1 MDISPKRTGGT
12 ASVGCPKTAA
22 PAFALDAPL
31 TGSCFR
37 PQCQL
42 ANSRNDDE
50 RLPQFIQSGTMNGP
64 QNGISSR
71 REEANIAATITR
83 PLTLQQALPYSPQT
97 STVPFIPYIIPDP
110 SIGSGSPAEPV
121 SSLFPR
127 SEFDNLNNETAGG
140 QDQHSKNIKQAV
152 DFVIHDMKPAQRTKY
167 NFRSVPQ
174 GQTRSA
180 SKKTSANSLTPV
192 TKAVH
197 DRLETYF
204 RASKNNAKTEKAVNG
219 SAASHARKPSK
230 DGDKIPEKTPE
241 KPSKKNS
248 EKKTP
253 NANKNADSSNAGT
266 PQTSTAKVEIA
277 IKASKNFDPSSY
289 EDGDSF
295 MQPADTSAV
304 PLSNTT
310 ELPLVEADE
319 IIVDTSEPAGG
330 LRIEFPAISGTDDYA
345 EVTVAPYAPSSLSA
359 RRYGNAQGQDLI
371 GSSLDTRQR
380 GEAAL
385 DSLESQLR
393 TIFSAVGYAFAME
406 PGYDHIVRLMPDQ
419 EVAITAG
426 THQKLH
432 GALQKAI
439 ELRAFDKVAVES
451 LLQTIKLSEASLKNM
466 DIIDIHIDENWD
478 EAAADA
484 WVAQL
489 AEVDTAMKAART
501 CLRILSGGRED
512 KQLYAEAMIL
522 RCVNLCKT
530 ITEDLV
536 MPLVELGSSG
546 TGASIFKLL
555 FKHKKTLSTTF
566 VTCQKL
572 FALVA
577 ELIAKIELSETAI
590 NTLEYTASKLIFVE
604 NAHVERE
611 SVVGVQKF
619 DGIRS
624 VAMDILC
631 QIFVSKPE
639 QRQGI
644 IDDILTSLEKL
655 PVGKQSSKQFKLADG
670 GSIQPVSALI
680 MRLIQSSSGK
690 VDQSGE
696 GRRAALLKDI
706 DGDADG
712 EPQQGETE
720 TVARQGQSVSSLTS
734 DDHASQQ
741 HAIAIQE
748 LDTVSSP
755 LYDNATRNASYV
767 INFIVKRAIGSS
779 KSGDTPYRNLLD
791 LFVDDF
797 TVCLDSPDWPC
808 AELLLRLLMLRMV
821 QLFEGQKTAV
831 PAKNMALELLG
842 SMSAAISRLRSHVKR
857 TAINFEGADADEM
870 SRYLVDLAI
879 HILDQKSQPEHLVAW
894 AGPFRAVLEYLQS
907 RSTEDQHLASAV
919 AFVITDWANR
929 THIGYDSIKDEE
941 AERDSELGRLAYRLR
956 KMVED
961 RKWLASEYTFKAIS
975 ANQAKL
981 AFSIILLKSPLCESF
996 GKILNILL
1004 GSMASDQAT
1013 VRSKSLKSINQVLE
1027 TDPSILDGDSSVIQL
1042 ILECSSDSS
1051 TQVRDSALGLL
1062 GSCIQMRPALEPS
1075 LTPKIIDRFQDA
1087 GVGVR
1092 KRAMKLARDIY
1103 LRNRNKSIR
1112 CAIANGLLRRVQD
1125 PDEGVRDLA
1134 RQMIEEVWFAPFYS
1148 NDGSAAYQTAIT
1160 EHVALIIQTVK
1171 TGTATEIL
1179 DKVFQTILRPNNK
1192 SLEGPFSVC
1201 SKLVIEMFGLLD
1213 NPDSEDASGP
1223 SGRDAL
1229 QVLTIFAK
1237 ADPKLFNVEQIRLL
1251 KPQLA
1256 SFSGPEELAAFR
1268 AVTVIYKRVL
1278 PELSS
1283 VHSQFL
1289 GEVRKQLLLG
1299 VGKISSRG
1307 ALDDLIAC
1315 AKVVCDLLNDFSPMA
1330 TLIGSSLF
1338 GIQRLS
1344 VAPLD
1349 AKRLNILGAYSII
1362 VGNVAK
1368 HCDLDPQIEI
1378 LRAKFPKW
1386 QGDSVPR
1393 LIVDIMTPF
1402 TDPRQPLEARK
1413 AALEAIGL
1421 VCQSWPRNYVLAKVY
1436 TAFQQVF
1443 QEQSPMLET
1452 MILRS
1457 FKEFLMGE
1465 ERRSEASTQAAAAAG
1480 GKKELTI
1487 MGGTNF
1493 DDVASATTQRFLKD
1507 FTRIALSSQD
1517 EYAFL
1522 AMEVLGSINRQGLT
1536 HPKETGV
1543 TLITLETSANK
1554 KIAELAF
1561 MEHRALHE
1569 KHETV
1574 LEREYV
1580 KAVQSAYNYQRDIVK
1595 DPHGATTDPFQ
1606 AKLHLLMEVL
1616 KISKMKNKQRF
1627 VEKLCYQV
1635 DFDLNKLNAKS
1646 GVPQHVGF
1654 ARFIVDNLTYFDYQT
1669 MGEVHTAVNS
1679 IEKIVTT
1686 TGATVA
1692 QAIES
1697 EIFNMRMDLDAPPAT
1712 EEASGDAEGEPADI
1726 AEVPVV
1732 GANVNPARF
1741 RQLASASV
1749 ILLMLWEART
1759 HLRKLYN
1766 MGTSRHDSKAKIL
1779 AKDLNKTPTKVQ
1791 GVHGDKVWEELQA
1804 HGTGFDAPQGMG
1816 AKCKALIELMNV
1828 DKEFKVAAE
1837 DAEGDM
1843 DAAGTPSEG
1852 EDDGE
1857 GDERGRKRKGGS
1869 TPSGRKKRPRSNSQP
1884 RKRGRP
1890 RLSSMEPDD
1899 GEVDASWL

>member
-1 MDISPKRTGGT
+1 
-12 ASVGCPKTAA
+12 
-22 PAFALDAPL
+22 
-31 TGSCFR
+31 
-37 PQCQL
+37 
-42 ANSRNDDE
+42 
-50 RLPQFIQSGTMNGP
+50 MNGP
-64 QNGISSR
+64 QNGLSSR
-71 REEANIAATITR
+71 REEANLAATISR

-121 SSLFPR
+121 SHLFPR
-127 SEFDNLNNETAGG
+127 QEFDNLNNEAVTG
-140 QDQHSKNIKQAV
+140 QDQQSKSIKQAV
-152 DFVIHDMKPAQRTKY
+152 DFVLHDMKPAQRTQY
-167 NFRSVPQ
+167 NFRSVPR
-174 GQTRSA
+174 GRPKPA
-180 SKKTSANSLTPV
+180 SRKSCTDGLTPV
-192 TKAVH
+192 TQAVH
-197 DRLETYF
+197 ERVETYF
-204 RASKNNAKTEKAVNG
+204 KASKNNVKPDKAVNG
-219 SAASHARKPSK
+219 AAPSHARKPSHDSEK
-230 DGDKIPEKTPE
+230 LHEKTPE
-241 KPSKKNS
+241 KPPSNTF
-248 EKKTP
+248 ENKTP
-253 NANKNADSSNAGT
+253 NATRNAGT
-266 PQTSTAKVEIA
+266 KHVEAAQPSSAKVEIA
-277 IKASKNFDPSSY
+277 ITASKNFDPTAY
-289 EDGDSF
+289 EDGDSY
-295 MQPADTSAV
+295 MQSVDTNSVPAKNASSP
-304 PLSNTT
+304 PL
-310 ELPLVEADE
+310 LEADE
-319 IIVDTSEPAGG
+319 IIVDTSELARG
-330 LRIEFPAISGTDDYA
+330 LRIEFPTLSKREEYA
-345 EVTVAPYAPSSLSA
+345 DVTVAPDAPNNFSA
-359 RRYGNAQGQDLI
+359 RRYGNGQGGQDLM
-371 GSSLDTRQR
+371 GSGLDQRQR

-385 DSLESQLR
+385 DALESQLR
-393 TIFSAVGYAFAME
+393 NIFSAVGYAFAME
-406 PGYDHIVRLMPDQ
+406 PGYDHIVKLMPDQ
-419 EVAITAG
+419 EVAMTAG

-439 ELRAFDKVAVES
+439 DLRTFDKVSVEN
-451 LLQTIKLSEASLKNM
+451 LLQIIKLSETSLKYM

-484 WVAQL
+484 WVTQL
-489 AEVDTAMKAART
+489 AEVETAMKAART

-512 KQLYAEAMIL
+512 KQLYVEAIIL
-522 RCVNLCKT
+522 SCVNLCKT
-530 ITEDLV
+530 VTEDII

-555 FKHKKTLSTTF
+555 FKHKKTLSTIF

-572 FALVA
+572 FALIA

-590 NTLEYTASKLIFVE
+590 NTLEYTASKLIFVD

-611 SVVGVQKF
+611 SVIGVQKF

-631 QIFVSKPE
+631 QIFVNKPE

-696 GRRAALLKDI
+696 GRRAALLKDL
-706 DGDADG
+706 DEDAEG
-712 EPQQGETE
+712 EPAIAE
-720 TVARQGQSVSSLTS
+720 AASRQGKAVSSLTS

-748 LDTVSSP
+748 LDTISSP
-755 LYDNATRNASYV
+755 LYDIATRNASYV
-767 INFIVKRAIGSS
+767 INFIVKRAIGST

-857 TAINFEGADADEM
+857 TATNFEGTDADEM
-870 SRYLVDLAI
+870 SRYLADLAI
-879 HILDQKSQPEHLVAW
+879 HILDQKVQPEYLVAW

-929 THIGYDSIKDEE
+929 THIAYDSIKDEE
-941 AERDSELGRLAYRLR
+941 TERDSKLGRLAYRLR
-956 KMVED
+956 KMVAN

-975 ANQAKL
+975 THQAKL
-981 AFSIILLKSPLCESF
+981 AFTIILLRSPLCESF
-996 GKILNILL
+996 GHILNILL

-1062 GSCIQMRPALEPS
+1062 GSCITMRPALEPS

-1103 LRNRNKSIR
+1103 LRNKNKGLR

-1148 NDGSAAYQTAIT
+1148 NDGTAAYQTAIA

-1171 TGTATEIL
+1171 TGTATEVL

-1201 SKLVIEMFGLLD
+1201 SKLVGDMFGLLD
-1213 NPDSEDASGP
+1213 NPDSEESSGP

-1229 QVLTIFAK
+1229 QVLTIFAN
-1237 ADPKLFNVEQIRLL
+1237 ADPKLFNFEQIRLL
-1251 KPQLA
+1251 RPQLA
-1256 SFSGPEELAAFR
+1256 SFSGQEELAAFR

-1278 PELSS
+1278 PQLST

-1289 GEVRKQLLLG
+1289 GEVRKQLLQG

-1330 TLIGSSLF
+1330 NLVASSLV
-1338 GIQRLS
+1338 GIQKIAT
-1344 VAPLD
+1344 APLD
-1349 AKRLNILGAYSII
+1349 PKRLNVLCAYAII

-1368 HCDLDPQIEI
+1368 HCDLDQQIEI
-1378 LRAKFPKW
+1378 FRARFQKW

-1393 LIVDIMTPF
+1393 LIVDIVSPF
-1402 TDPRQPLEARK
+1402 TSPNQPLEARK

-1443 QEQSPMLET
+1443 QDQIPMLET

-1465 ERRSEASTQAAAAAG
+1465 ERRSEASSQAAVAG
-1480 GKKELTI
+1480 GKRELTI

-1543 TLITLETSANK
+1543 ALITLETSANK

-1561 MEHRALHE
+1561 TEHRSLHE

-1580 KAVQSAYNYQRDIVK
+1580 KAVQSAFNYQCDIVK
-1595 DPHGATTDPFQ
+1595 DAHGATTDPFQ

-1616 KISKMKNKQRF
+1616 KISKMRNKQRF
-1627 VEKLCYQV
+1627 LEKLCYQV

-1646 GVPQHVGF
+1646 GVPQQVAF
-1654 ARFIVDNLTYFDYQT
+1654 ARFIVDNLTYFDYHT
-1669 MGEVHTAVNS
+1669 MGEVHTTVNT

-1697 EIFNMRMDLDAPPAT
+1697 EIFNMRMDLDAPTAT
-1712 EEASGDAEGEPADI
+1712 EEASGDAEGEPADL
-1726 AEVPVV
+1726 AEAPVV
-1732 GANVNPARF
+1732 GANVDSARF

-1749 ILLMLWEART
+1749 ILLLLWEART

-1766 MGTSRHDSKAKIL
+1766 MGTSRHDSKAKLL

-1791 GVHGDKVWEELQA
+1791 GVHGDKVWEELAA
-1804 HGTGFDAPQGMG
+1804 HEKGFDTLQGMG

-1828 DKEFKVAAE
+1828 DKEFKVAE
-1837 DAEGDM
+1837 DEEADVE
-1843 DAAGTPSEG
+1843 AAGTSSEG
-1852 EDDGE
+1852 DDDGE
-1857 GDERGRKRKGGS
+1857 GGERGRKRKGAS
-1869 TPSGRKKRPRSNSQP
+1869 APGRPKKRPRSNSQP

-1890 RLSSMEPDD
+1890 RLTSIEPDD
-1899 GEVDASWL
+1899 EDGDASWL

>member
-1 MDISPKRTGGT
+1 
-12 ASVGCPKTAA
+12 
-22 PAFALDAPL
+22 
-31 TGSCFR
+31 
-37 PQCQL
+37 
-42 ANSRNDDE
+42 
-50 RLPQFIQSGTMNGP
+50 MNGP
-64 QNGISSR
+64 QNGLSSR
-71 REEANIAATITR
+71 REEANLAATISR

-121 SSLFPR
+121 SHLFPR
-127 SEFDNLNNETAGG
+127 QEFDNLNNEAVTG
-140 QDQHSKNIKQAV
+140 QDQQSKSIKQAV
-152 DFVIHDMKPAQRTKY
+152 DFVLHDMKPAQRTQY
-167 NFRSVPQ
+167 NFRSVPR
-174 GQTRSA
+174 GRPKPA
-180 SKKTSANSLTPV
+180 SRKSCIDGLTPV
-192 TKAVH
+192 TQAVH
-197 DRLETYF
+197 ERVETYF
-204 RASKNNAKTEKAVNG
+204 KASKNNVKPDKAVNG
-219 SAASHARKPSK
+219 AAPSHARKPSHDSEK
-230 DGDKIPEKTPE
+230 LHEKTPE
-241 KPSKKNS
+241 KPPSNTF
-248 EKKTP
+248 ENKTP
-253 NANKNADSSNAGT
+253 NATRNAGT
-266 PQTSTAKVEIA
+266 KHVEAAQPSSAKVEIA
-277 IKASKNFDPSSY
+277 ITASKNFDPTAY
-289 EDGDSF
+289 EDGDSY
-295 MQPADTSAV
+295 MQSVDANSVPAKNVSSP
-304 PLSNTT
+304 PL
-310 ELPLVEADE
+310 LEADE
-319 IIVDTSEPAGG
+319 IIVDTSELARG
-330 LRIEFPAISGTDDYA
+330 LRIEFPTLSKREEYA
-345 EVTVAPYAPSSLSA
+345 DVTVAPDAPNNLSA
-359 RRYGNAQGQDLI
+359 RRYGNGQGGQDLM
-371 GSSLDTRQR
+371 GSGLDQRQR

-385 DSLESQLR
+385 DALESQLR
-393 TIFSAVGYAFAME
+393 NIFSAVGYAFAME
-406 PGYDHIVRLMPDQ
+406 PGYDHIVKLMPDQ
-419 EVAITAG
+419 EVAMTAG

-439 ELRAFDKVAVES
+439 DLRTFDKVSVEN
-451 LLQTIKLSEASLKNM
+451 LLQIIKLSETSLKYM

-484 WVAQL
+484 WVTQL
-489 AEVDTAMKAART
+489 AEVETAMKAART

-512 KQLYAEAMIL
+512 KQLYVEAIIL
-522 RCVNLCKT
+522 SCVNLCKT
-530 ITEDLV
+530 VTEDII

-555 FKHKKTLSTTF
+555 FKHKKTLSTIF

-572 FALVA
+572 FALIA

-590 NTLEYTASKLIFVE
+590 NTLEYTASKLIFVD

-611 SVVGVQKF
+611 SVIGVQKF

-631 QIFVSKPE
+631 QIFVNKPE

-696 GRRAALLKDI
+696 GRRAALLKDLV
-706 DGDADG
+706 GDAEG
-712 EPQQGETE
+712 EPANTE
-720 TVARQGQSVSSLTS
+720 AASRQRKAVSSLTS

-748 LDTVSSP
+748 LETISSP
-755 LYDNATRNASYV
+755 LYDIATRNASYV
-767 INFIVKRAIGSS
+767 INFIVKRAIGST

-857 TAINFEGADADEM
+857 TATNFEGADADEM
-870 SRYLVDLAI
+870 SRYLADLAI
-879 HILDQKSQPEHLVAW
+879 HILDQKVQPEYLVAW

-929 THIGYDSIKDEE
+929 THIAYDSIKDEE
-941 AERDSELGRLAYRLR
+941 IERDSELGRLAYRLR
-956 KMVED
+956 KMVAD

-975 ANQAKL
+975 THQAKL
-981 AFSIILLKSPLCESF
+981 AFTIILLRSPLCESF
-996 GKILNILL
+996 GHILNILL

-1062 GSCIQMRPALEPS
+1062 GSCITMRPALEPS

-1103 LRNRNKSIR
+1103 LRNKNKGLR

-1148 NDGSAAYQTAIT
+1148 NDGTAAYQTAIA

-1171 TGTATEIL
+1171 TGTATEVL

-1201 SKLVIEMFGLLD
+1201 SKLVGDMFGLLD
-1213 NPDSEDASGP
+1213 NPDSEESSGP

-1229 QVLTIFAK
+1229 QVLTIFAN
-1237 ADPKLFNVEQIRLL
+1237 ADPKLFNFEQIRLL

-1256 SFSGPEELAAFR
+1256 SFSGQEELAAFR

-1278 PELSS
+1278 PQLST

-1289 GEVRKQLLLG
+1289 GEVRKQLLQG

-1330 TLIGSSLF
+1330 NLVASSLV
-1338 GIQRLS
+1338 GIQKIAT
-1344 VAPLD
+1344 APLD
-1349 AKRLNILGAYSII
+1349 PKRLNVLCAYAII

-1368 HCDLDPQIEI
+1368 HCDLDQQIEI
-1378 LRAKFPKW
+1378 FRARFQKW

-1393 LIVDIMTPF
+1393 LIVDIVSPF
-1402 TDPRQPLEARK
+1402 TNPKQPLEARK

-1443 QEQSPMLET
+1443 QDQIPMLET

-1465 ERRSEASTQAAAAAG
+1465 ERRSEASSQAAAAG
-1480 GKKELTI
+1480 GKRELTI

-1543 TLITLETSANK
+1543 ALITLETSANK

-1561 MEHRALHE
+1561 TEHRSLHE

-1580 KAVQSAYNYQRDIVK
+1580 KAVQSAFNYQRDIVK
-1595 DPHGATTDPFQ
+1595 DAHGATTDPFQ

-1616 KISKMKNKQRF
+1616 KISKMRNKQRF
-1627 VEKLCYQV
+1627 LEKLCYQV

-1646 GVPQHVGF
+1646 GVPQQVAF
-1654 ARFIVDNLTYFDYQT
+1654 ARFIVDNLTYFDYHT
-1669 MGEVHTAVNS
+1669 MGEVHTTVNT

-1697 EIFNMRMDLDAPPAT
+1697 EIFNMRMDLDAPTAT
-1712 EEASGDAEGEPADI
+1712 EEASGDAEGEPADLVE
-1726 AEVPVV
+1726 APVV
-1732 GANVNPARF
+1732 GANVDPARF

-1749 ILLMLWEART
+1749 ILLLLWEART

-1766 MGTSRHDSKAKIL
+1766 MGTSRHDSKAKLL

-1791 GVHGDKVWEELQA
+1791 GVHGDKVWEELAA
-1804 HGTGFDAPQGMG
+1804 HETGFDTLQGMG

-1828 DKEFKVAAE
+1828 DKEFKVAE
-1837 DAEGDM
+1837 DEEEADVE
-1843 DAAGTPSEG
+1843 AAGTSSEG
-1852 EDDGE
+1852 DDDGE
-1857 GDERGRKRKGGS
+1857 GGERGRKRKGAS
-1869 TPSGRKKRPRSNSQP
+1869 APGRPKKRPRSNSQP

-1890 RLSSMEPDD
+1890 RLTSIEPDD
-1899 GEVDASWL
+1899 EDGDASWL

>member
-1 MDISPKRTGGT
+1 
-12 ASVGCPKTAA
+12 
-22 PAFALDAPL
+22 
-31 TGSCFR
+31 
-37 PQCQL
+37 
-42 ANSRNDDE
+42 
-50 RLPQFIQSGTMNGP
+50 MNGP
-64 QNGISSR
+64 QNGLSSR
-71 REEANIAATITR
+71 REEANIAASISR

-121 SSLFPR
+121 SNLFPR
-127 SEFDNLNNETAGG
+127 HEFDNLNNEATTG
-140 QDQHSKNIKQAV
+140 QEQAPRNIKQAV
-152 DFVIHDMKPAQRTKY
+152 DFVLHDMKPAQRTQY
-167 NFRSVPQ
+167 NFRSVPR
-174 GQTRSA
+174 GRTRST
-180 SKKTSANSLTPV
+180 SKNSSTNGLTPV
-192 TKAVH
+192 TQAVH
-197 DRLETYF
+197 DRVETYF
-204 RASKNNAKTEKAVNG
+204 KASKINAKPDKAVNG
-219 SAASHARKPSK
+219 SASHTRKPSK
-230 DGDKIPEKTPE
+230 DVDKVPEQTPEKTH
-241 KPSKKNS
+241 KNNA

-253 NANKNADSSNAGT
+253 KAAKNAIASNAEAV
-266 PQTSTAKVEIA
+266 QSNAAAKVEIP
-277 IKASKNFDPSSY
+277 ITASKNFDPSAY
-289 EDGDSF
+289 EDGDVF
-295 MQPADTSAV
+295 MQAADASSVPAR
-304 PLSNTT
+304 NTT
-310 ELPLVEADE
+310 PPPLAEANE
-319 IIVDTSEPAGG
+319 IIVAASEPAGG
-330 LRIEFPAISGTDDYA
+330 LRIEFPAVSGRDEYA
-345 EVTVAPYAPSSLSA
+345 DVTVAPDAPSNLSA
-359 RRYGNAQGQDLI
+359 RRYGNGQEGSDLI
-371 GSSLDTRQR
+371 GSGLDQRQR

-385 DSLESQLR
+385 DALDSQLR

-419 EVAITAG
+419 EVAMTAV

-439 ELRAFDKVAVES
+439 DLRTFDKVAVEN
-451 LLQTIKLSEASLKNM
+451 LLQVIKLSETSLKNM
-466 DIIDIHIDENWD
+466 EILDIHVDENWD
-478 EAAADA
+478 EAATDA

-489 AEVDTAMKAART
+489 AEVETAMKAART

-522 RCVNLCKT
+522 RCVNLCKSV
-530 ITEDLV
+530 TEDIV

-546 TGASIFKLL
+546 TGAATFKLL
-555 FKHKKTLSTTF
+555 FKHKKTLSTIF

-572 FALVA
+572 FASIA

-604 NAHVERE
+604 NAHVERD

-631 QIFVSKPE
+631 QVFVNKPE

-680 MRLIQSSSGK
+680 MRLVQSSSGK

-696 GRRAALLKDI
+696 GRRAALLNDLN
-706 DGDADG
+706 GDAEG
-712 EPQQGETE
+712 EAASTE
-720 TVARQGQSVSSLTS
+720 TASRHGQAVSSLTS

-748 LDTVSSP
+748 LDTISSP

-767 INFIVKRAIGSS
+767 INFIVKRAIGST

-791 LFVDDF
+791 LFVEDF

-842 SMSAAISRLRSHVKR
+842 SMSAAISRLRSHVKG
-857 TAINFEGADADEM
+857 TATNFEGADADEM
-870 SRYLVDLAI
+870 SRYLADLAI
-879 HILDQKSQPEHLVAW
+879 HILEQKSQPEYLVTW

-929 THIGYDSIKDEE
+929 THIAYDSIKDEE
-941 AERDSELGRLAYRLR
+941 FERDSEFGRLAYRLR
-956 KMVED
+956 KMVDD

-981 AFSIILLKSPLCESF
+981 AFTIILLRSPLFESF

-1013 VRSKSLKSINQVLE
+1013 VRSKSLKSVNQVLE

-1062 GSCIQMRPALEPS
+1062 GSCITMRPALEPS

-1103 LRNRNKSIR
+1103 LRNRNKGIR

-1148 NDGSAAYQTAIT
+1148 SDGTAAYQTAIT

-1171 TGTATEIL
+1171 TGTATEVL

-1201 SKLVIEMFGLLD
+1201 SKLTSDMFGLLD
-1213 NPDSEDASGP
+1213 NPDSEESSGP

-1229 QVLTIFAK
+1229 QVLTIFAN
-1237 ADPKLFNVEQIRLL
+1237 ADPKLFNFEQIRLL

-1256 SFSGPEELAAFR
+1256 SFSGQEELAAFR

-1278 PELSS
+1278 PQLST

-1289 GEVRKQLLLG
+1289 GEVRKQLLQG

-1330 TLIGSSLF
+1330 NLVASSLV
-1338 GIQRLS
+1338 GIQRIAS
-1344 VAPLD
+1344 APLD
-1349 AKRLNILGAYSII
+1349 PKRLNILCAYAII

-1368 HCDLDPQIEI
+1368 HCDLDQQIEI
-1378 LRAKFPKW
+1378 FRAKFQKW

-1393 LIVDIMTPF
+1393 LIVDIVSPF
-1402 TDPRQPLEARK
+1402 TNPKQPLEARK

-1443 QEQSPMLET
+1443 QDQIPMLET
-1452 MILRS
+1452 MILKS
-1457 FKEFLMGE
+1457 FKEFLLGE
-1465 ERRSEASTQAAAAAG
+1465 ERRSEASTQAAAAG
-1480 GKKELTI
+1480 GKRELTI
-1487 MGGTNF
+1487 MGGTTF

-1580 KAVQSAYNYQRDIVK
+1580 KAVQSAFNYQRDVVK
-1595 DPHGATTDPFQ
+1595 DPHGATTEPFQ

-1627 VEKLCYQV
+1627 LEKLCYQV

-1646 GVPQHVGF
+1646 GVPQQVGF
-1654 ARFIVDNLTYFDYQT
+1654 GRFVVENLTYFDYQT
-1669 MGEVHTAVNS
+1669 MGEVHTAVNTM
-1679 IEKIVTT
+1679 EKIVTT

-1697 EIFNMRMDLDAPPAT
+1697 EIFNMRMDLDVPNAT
-1712 EEASGDAEGEPADI
+1712 EDASGDAEGEPADI
-1726 AEVPVV
+1726 AEAPVV
-1732 GANVNPARF
+1732 GADVDPARF

-1766 MGTSRHDSKAKIL
+1766 MGTSRHDSKAKLL

-1791 GVHGDKVWEELQA
+1791 GVHGDKVWEELEA
-1804 HGTGFDAPQGMG
+1804 HGTGFDTLQGMG

-1828 DKEFKVAAE
+1828 DKEFKVAE
-1837 DAEGDM
+1837 DEQDAEL
-1843 DAAGTPSEG
+1843 DAASTPSEG

-1857 GDERGRKRKGGS
+1857 GGERGRKRKGGS

-1899 GEVDASWL
+1899 EAVDASWL

>member
-1 MDISPKRTGGT
+1 M
-12 ASVGCPKTAA
+12 
-22 PAFALDAPL
+22 
-31 TGSCFR
+31 
-37 PQCQL
+37 
-42 ANSRNDDE
+42 
-50 RLPQFIQSGTMNGP
+50 
-64 QNGISSR
+64 
-71 REEANIAATITR
+71 
-83 PLTLQQALPYSPQT
+83 
-97 STVPFIPYIIPDP
+97 
-110 SIGSGSPAEPV
+110 
-121 SSLFPR
+121 
-127 SEFDNLNNETAGG
+127 
-140 QDQHSKNIKQAV
+140 
-152 DFVIHDMKPAQRTKY
+152 
-167 NFRSVPQ
+167 PQ
-174 GQTRSA
+174 GRTRSA
-180 SKKTSANSLTPV
+180 TRKLSTNGLTPV
-192 TKAVH
+192 TQAVH
-197 DRLETYF
+197 ERVETYYK
-204 RASKNNAKTEKAVNG
+204 ASKSNTKSEKAVNG
-219 SAASHARKPSK
+219 SAASHASKPSK
-230 DGDKIPEKTPE
+230 DGDKHVDKTPE
-241 KPSKKNS
+241 KPAKKTEKRTPNSAKAPININS
-248 EKKTP
+248 EP
-253 NANKNADSSNAGT
+253 VQSNANK
-266 PQTSTAKVEIA
+266 VEVA
-277 IKASKNFDPSSY
+277 ITASKNFDPSAY
-289 EDGDSF
+289 EDGDAF
-295 MQPADTSAV
+295 VQPVEPTPDTTQIKASTPTA
-304 PLSNTT
+304 
-310 ELPLVEADE
+310 EGDE
-319 IIVDTSEPAGG
+319 IVAAAQSPTGG
-330 LRIEFPAISGTDDYA
+330 LRIEFPTLGAREEYA
-345 EVTVAPYAPSSLSA
+345 DVTVAPDAPSGLSV
-359 RRYGNAQGQDLI
+359 RKYGNNQEGQDLI
-371 GSSLDTRQR
+371 GSSMDQRQR
-380 GEAAL
+380 AEAASDAL
-385 DSLESQLR
+385 DGQFR
-393 TIFSAVGYAFAME
+393 TIFAAVGHVLAME
-406 PGYDHIVRLMPDQ
+406 PGYDHIVKLMPDQ
-419 EVAITAG
+419 DIAMTAG
-426 THQKLH
+426 THQKLQV
-432 GALQKAI
+432 AIQKVI
-439 ELRAFDKVAVES
+439 DLRCFDRVPVES
-451 LLQTIKLSEASLKNM
+451 LLQVIKLSETSLKNM
-466 DIIDIHIDENWD
+466 DIIDIHIDESWD
-478 EAAADA
+478 EAAVDT
-484 WVAQL
+484 WVNQL
-489 AEVDTAMKAART
+489 AEVETAMKAART

-512 KQLYAEAMIL
+512 KQLYAESMIL

-530 ITEDLV
+530 ITEDV
-536 MPLVELGSSG
+536 VIPLVELGSGG
-546 TGASIFKLL
+546 TGANIFKLL
-555 FKHKKTLSTTF
+555 FKHKKTLSTAF

-572 FALVA
+572 FALMADLV
-577 ELIAKIELSETAI
+577 AKIELSETAI

-604 NAHVERE
+604 NAYVERE

-631 QIFVSKPE
+631 QIFVNKPE

-655 PVGKQSSKQFKLADG
+655 PVGKQSSRQFKLGDG

-680 MRLIQSSSGK
+680 MRLVQSSSGK

-696 GRRAALLKDI
+696 GRRAALLKSI
-706 DGDADG
+706 DDDAEG
-712 EPQQGETE
+712 EQENDE
-720 TVARQGQSVSSLTS
+720 KSRQGTAVSSLTS

-748 LDTVSSP
+748 LDTISSP
-755 LYDNATRNASYV
+755 LYDTATRNASYV
-767 INFIVKRAIGSS
+767 INFIVKRAIGST

-791 LFVDDF
+791 LFVEDF

-857 TAINFEGADADEM
+857 TATTFEGTDADEM
-870 SRYLVDLAI
+870 SRYLSDLAI
-879 HILDQKSQPEHLVAW
+879 HVLDQKSQPEHLVAW
-894 AGPFRAVLEYLQS
+894 AGPFRAVLEYLQN
-907 RSTEDQHLASAV
+907 RNTEDQHLASAV

-929 THIGYDSIKDEE
+929 THTAYDSIKDGDD

-961 RKWLASEYTFKAIS
+961 RKWLASEYAFKAIS

-981 AFSIILLKSPLCESF
+981 AFAIVLLRSPLCESF

-1062 GSCIQMRPALEPS
+1062 GSCIAMRPALEPS

-1103 LRNRNKSIR
+1103 LRNRNKGLR
-1112 CAIANGLLRRVQD
+1112 CTIANGLLRRVQD

-1148 NDGSAAYQTAIT
+1148 NVGTATYETAIT

-1171 TGTATEIL
+1171 TGTATEVL

-1201 SKLVIEMFGLLD
+1201 SKLVNDMFGLLD
-1213 NPDSEDASGP
+1213 NPDSEESTAP

-1237 ADPKLFNVEQIRLL
+1237 ADPKLFNFEQVRLL

-1256 SFSGPEELAAFR
+1256 SFSGQEELAAFR

-1278 PELSS
+1278 PELST
-1283 VHSQFL
+1283 VHLQFL
-1289 GEVRKQLLLG
+1289 ADVRLQLLKG

-1307 ALDDLIAC
+1307 ALDDLVAC
-1315 AKVVCDLLNDFSPMA
+1315 AKVVCELLDDFGPMA
-1330 TLIGSSLF
+1330 NLVASGLG
-1338 GIQRLS
+1338 GIQKLGNGPLDPKRLS
-1344 VAPLD
+1344 HLC
-1349 AKRLNILGAYSII
+1349 AYAII

-1368 HCDLDPQIEI
+1368 HCDLDKQIDI
-1378 LRAKFPKW
+1378 FRARFPKW

-1393 LIVDIMTPF
+1393 LIVDVMAPF
-1402 TDPRQPLEARK
+1402 TNPKQLPEARK

-1443 QEQSPMLET
+1443 QDQVPILET

-1457 FKEFLMGE
+1457 FKEFLVGE
-1465 ERRSEASTQAAAAAG
+1465 ERRSEASTQAAAG
-1480 GKKELTI
+1480 GKKKELTI

-1561 MEHRALHE
+1561 SEHRALHE

-1580 KAVQSAYNYQRDIVK
+1580 KAVQSAYNYQRDVVK
-1595 DPHGATTDPFQ
+1595 DGHGATTEPFQ

-1627 VEKLCYQV
+1627 LEKLCYQV
-1635 DFDLNKLNAKS
+1635 DFDLNKLNARS

-1654 ARFIVDNLTYFDYQT
+1654 ARFIIDNLAFFDYQT
-1669 MGEVHTAVNS
+1669 MGEVQTTVNTM
-1679 IEKIVTT
+1679 EKIVTT

-1697 EIFNMRMDLDAPPAT
+1697 EVFNMRMDLDGANA
-1712 EEASGDAEGEPADI
+1712 EEAGDAEGEPADI
-1726 AEVPVV
+1726 GEAPVM
-1732 GANVNPARF
+1732 GADLDPARF

-1749 ILLMLWEART
+1749 ILLLLWEART

-1766 MGTSRHDSKAKIL
+1766 MGTSRHDSKAKVL

-1791 GVHGDKVWEELQA
+1791 GVHGDKVWEELAA
-1804 HGTGFDAPQGMG
+1804 HETGYDTLQGMG
-1816 AKCKALIELMNV
+1816 AKCKALVELMNV
-1828 DKEFKVAAE
+1828 DKEFKVANEEE
-1837 DAEGDM
+1837 DAELEG
-1843 DAAGTPSEG
+1843 AGTPSEG
-1852 EDDGE
+1852 DDDDE
-1857 GDERGRKRKGGS
+1857 GGDRGRKRKGGS
-1869 TPSGRKKRPRSNSQP
+1869 TPGGRKKRARSNSQQ

-1890 RLSSMEPDD
+1890 RLSMEPDD
-1899 GEVDASWL
+1899 DEGDASWV